1 MQNDDYVSFQWEKNQ
16 CKMTGLSKIHTSK
29 LLMLEDKRGRGSVD
43 TDQ

>member
-1 MQNDDYVSFQWEKNQ
+1 MQNEDCVSFQREKKH
-16 CKMTGLSKIHTSK
+16 CLMIGSLKIHTSK